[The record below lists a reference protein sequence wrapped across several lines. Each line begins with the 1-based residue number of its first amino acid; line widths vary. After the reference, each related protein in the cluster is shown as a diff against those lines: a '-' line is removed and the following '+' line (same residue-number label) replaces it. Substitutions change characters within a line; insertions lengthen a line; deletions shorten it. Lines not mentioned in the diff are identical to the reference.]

1 VSSHLRT
8 VLLGTAHVDRE
19 NLMIAAAIRTAVVVG
34 IAVSLAV
41 ATGRYSLGVWL
52 GVGALFVAMAEA
64 GEGIG
69 RRWRTMLWV
78 TLWLMLATFAG
89 ALVSERPALV
99 IIGSVVAAFAGGV
112 AGVAGPRAALGGV
125 LALVTFIISAGT
137 PEMPESAA
145 VSALLM
151 GLGGVIMTAVTVV
164 PHLFQDRSALRTA
177 LGDVTPLWT
186 LVRPRLHWSEP
197 FVRHGVRLAIGIGL
211 ATAFAEASGL
221 PHAYW
226 LPMTIAWITKPDLEG
241 TVSRVA
247 GRILGTVAGLGIC
260 ALALLVFGASGYLA
274 TALSALAAGLAI
286 AFIWANYAVAV
297 TGVTV
302 MVVVV
307 FSLDGDDVA
316 EDLVVRL
323 AATLLAAVMA
333 VAGSYLWRHG
343 TIGAADRPPAP

>member
-1 VSSHLRT
+1 MSSHLRT

-19 NLMIAAAIRTAVVVG
+19 RLMIAGAIRTALVVG
-34 IAVSLAV
+34 VAVSLAV
-41 ATGRYSLGVWL
+41 AGGRSSLGVWL
-52 GVGALFVAMAEA
+52 AVGALFVAMAEA

-78 TLWLMLATFAG
+78 TLWLMAATFAG
-89 ALVSERPALV
+89 ALASQHLAIVV
-99 IIGSVVAAFAGGV
+99 IGSVVVAFAGGV

-125 LALVTFIISAGT
+125 LALVAFIISAGT

-145 VSALLM
+145 QSALLM
-151 GLGGVIMTAVTVV
+151 GLGGIIITAVTVV
-164 PHLFQDRSALRTA
+164 PHLFRDRPALRAA
-177 LGDVTPLWT
+177 LDDVPPLWS

-197 FVRHGVRLAIGIGL
+197 FVRHGVRLAVGIGL
-211 ATAFAEASGL
+211 ATAIAAASGL

-226 LPMTIAWITKPDLEG
+226 LPMTIAWITRPDLAG

-247 GRILGTVAGLGIC
+247 ARILGTVVGLGIC
-260 ALALLVFGASGYLA
+260 AVGLLAFGASGYAAAILGA
-274 TALSALAAGLAI
+274 VAAGLAI

-307 FSLDGDDVA
+307 FSLDGDSVA
-316 EDLVVRL
+316 QDLVVRL

-333 VAGSYLWRHG
+333 VAGSYLWRRHG
-343 TIGAADRPPAP
+343 ASTSDGGMGT